1 MNPRFR
7 GLIAAP
13 FTPFN
18 PDMSL
23 HLDVVPRYARLLRE
37 NGVGAAFIC
46 GTTGEGL
53 SMTSRERMAVAE
65 AWMKCAGA
73 LRVIVHT
80 GHNCLEEALDLTRH
94 AARIGAAAVS
104 AMGPCFFRP
113 RDQDELA
120 DWCAPLAAGAPGLPF
135 YYYHIPSMTGVA
147 LKMAPLL
154 GLAGARIPSFAGI
167 KYTHDDLDDYE
178 ECVNHE
184 NGRFDLLFGRDE
196 LLMEGWA
203 RRALGAVGSTYNYAA
218 PLYIKLLKHVGAG
231 ETSEARKLQDKAIRM
246 IATCSDAG
254 VTHFAASKS
263 VMAMLGV
270 DCGPAR
276 PPLRNIAPERA
287 GELRRRLERED
298 FFSTACAVS

>member
-1 MNPRFR
+1 MKPRFR

-23 HLDVVPRYARLLRE
+23 NLDVVPLYARLLRE

-53 SMTSRERMAVAE
+53 SMTSRERMQVAE
-65 AWMKCAGA
+65 AWMKCAGD

-80 GHNCLEEALDLTRH
+80 GHNCLEEARDLTRH
-94 AARIGAAAVS
+94 AAQIGAAAVS

-120 DWCAPLAAGAPGLPF
+120 DWCAPIAAEAPGLPF

-147 LKMAPLL
+147 MKMAPLL

-167 KYTHDDLDDYE
+167 KYTHEDLDDYE

-184 NGRFDLLFGRDE
+184 NGRFDILFGRDE

-246 IATCSDAG
+246 IATCCDVG
-254 VTHFAASKS
+254 VTHFASSKS

-287 GELRRRLERED
+287 EELRHRLEQED